1 MLKLSPSQR
10 RALVAQ
16 AHHLNPV
23 VIIGK
28 DGLSEGVMNELE
40 RGLSSHELIKIKILS
55 GDREARTSLL
65 EEICQRLAAVPVNH
79 IGRILVIYRPE
90 PEEKESTN
98 ETPRM
103 VKKKR
108 PS

>member
-10 RALVAQ
+10 RSLAAQ

-55 GDREARTSLL
+55 GDKEVRTSLL
-65 EEICQRLAAVPVNH
+65 EEICQRLVAFPVNH

-90 PEEKESTN
+90 SEEKEPTS
-98 ETPRM
+98 ETSHI
-103 VKKKR
+103 VKKK